1 MQQFF
6 PICLPNSILMN
17 HQLRNEMTKNS
28 LMDWVSFILGKE
40 SKARSKESQVH
51 WRAGGILGT

>member
-17 HQLRNEMTKNS
+17 HQLQNEMTKNS
-28 LMDWVSFILGKE
+28 LMGWVSFILGKE
-40 SKARSKESQVH
+40 SKACSKKA
-51 WRAGGILGT
+51 RLTGDAGGILGT